1 LRENVPQIEVA
12 FDLDANGVLNVH
24 AEDKAC
30 GKSSKIVITND
41 KGRLSKDDIERMVQE
56 AEKYKEEDRRTR
68 ERIDARNGLENYA
81 YSVKNSTQ
89 EEKLKDKISP
99 EDHAIIETSCKEA
112 IDWLES
118 NPNAEKEEYDEQ
130 QKKLE
135 GKINPIMMKAY
146 GGGGA
151 PGAGMPEGFSG
162 SSGNTPGP
170 NVEEVD

>member
-1 LRENVPQIEVA
+1 
-12 FDLDANGVLNVH
+12 
-24 AEDKAC
+24 
-30 GKSSKIVITND
+30 
-41 KGRLSKDDIERMVQE
+41 MVQE

-68 ERIDARNGLENYA
+68 ERIEARNGLENYA

-99 EDHAIIETSCKEA
+99 EDHVIIETSCKEA
-112 IDWLES
+112 IDWLER
-118 NPNAEKEEYDEQ
+118 NPNAEKEEYDAQ

-146 GGGGA
+146 GGAG
-151 PGAGMPEGFSG
+151 PGAGGMPEGFSG
-162 SSGNTPGP
+162 NSGNTAGP